1 MPIFSRSGGEVTDPA
16 SRGSS
21 SPSKSS
27 KGWLRAT
34 LDWFMPAGA
43 ARLSRAELFR
53 LRMAVGG
60 SLLLAVTAALV
71 IPGPLM
77 RDGFTPPAVLAMI
90 SLPVMLGNAL
100 APRLLGAR
108 RLPGY
113 VLCLWSMGVVT
124 INSSWNPDLTR
135 NVVGLPLLA
144 GLFANARMVWL
155 SIAVGVA
162 QLIFIGGPL
171 SALPQREAFLRIDLA
186 MNTVLIGVL
195 VLLFE
200 RLRGET
206 EHERDE
212 AREENLELVRQ
223 QAVRDEV
230 RRAQARLL
238 RFQVLRVEVG
248 QRLAEPIPLEVAL
261 RRSCE
266 SVVHHLD
273 VSSARLWLL
282 DEAGTTLE
290 LKASAG
296 KATPGDGAHARV
308 PVGTSGIGLIA
319 RDRLSWFTNEVRS
332 DPRVGDEAWARSEG
346 LVAFAGCPILFGNTL
361 LGVLAVFATEPLPED
376 TLPGLEGVVDTMAQS
391 IERKRAEEA
400 LAQRAEDL
408 ARSNAELERF
418 AYVASHDLQEP
429 LRMVASYTQMLRRR
443 YQGRL
448 DADADEF
455 IRFAVE
461 GVNRMKLLIQ
471 DLLDYSRV
479 GRRSKELVPVPAA
492 EVLDRSLADLRTQL
506 AEAGGTVTHDALPV
520 VMADRTQLGQL
531 FTNLLSNA
539 LKFRRRDVAPRIH
552 VSASQEGNHWV
563 FSVRDNGI
571 GIEPQYFER
580 IFVLFQRLHTTAEY
594 PGTGIGL
601 AVCKKIVEGHGGRMR
616 VESTPGQ
623 GTTFVFTLPVAL
635 SPKEA
640 GGSPA

>member
-1 MPIFSRSGGEVTDPA
+1 MPIFSRSRGEVTDPA
-16 SRGSS
+16 SRGSGA
-21 SPSKSS
+21 PSKSS

-34 LDWFMPAGA
+34 LDWFMPIGA
-43 ARLSRAELFR
+43 ARLPRAELFR

-60 SLLLAVTAALV
+60 SLLFAVTAALV
-71 IPGPLM
+71 IPGPLV

-90 SLPVMLGNAL
+90 SLPVMLANAL

-108 RLPGY
+108 LLPGY

-124 INSSWNPDLTR
+124 INSFWNPDLTR

-144 GLFANARMVWL
+144 GLFANARLVWL
-155 SIAVGVA
+155 CIAVGVA
-162 QLIFIGGPL
+162 QLVFIGGPL
-171 SALPQREAFLRIDLA
+171 TALPQREAFLRVDLA

-261 RRSCE
+261 RRCCE
-266 SVVHHLD
+266 SVVHHLG

-296 KATPGDGAHARV
+296 KATPEDGAHARV

-319 RDRLSWFTNEVRS
+319 RDRLSWFTNEARS
-332 DPRVGDEAWARSEG
+332 DPRVGDGEWARREG
-346 LVAFAGCPILFGNTL
+346 LVAFAGCPILFGDTL
-361 LGVLAVFATEPLPED
+361 LGVLAVFATAPLPED

-429 LRMVASYTQMLRRR
+429 LRMVASYTQMLGRR

-506 AEAGGTVTHDALPV
+506 AEAGGTVTYDALPV
-520 VMADRTQLGQL
+520 VTADRTQLGQL

-580 IFVLFQRLHTTAEY
+580 IFVLFQRLHTAAEY

-623 GTTFVFTLPVAL
+623 GTTFFFTLPIAP
-635 SPKEA
+635 SPREA
-640 GGSPA
+640 GSSA